1 VEIVNNGAVY
11 LHVARRETVGELDNT
26 YLLFPNLWR
35 LYSELEAVT
44 VQVLLYSP
52 EHGEYADTWS
62 RHWNEGFS

>member
-1 VEIVNNGAVY
+1 MVRFICMLRGE
-11 LHVARRETVGELDNT
+11 RRLENWIILI
-26 YLLFPNLWR
+26 LLFPNLWR

-52 EHGEYADTWS
+52 GHGEYADSWS